1 MQRTI
6 TSFSFAIAALACG
19 AQSMTEALADVNAV
33 FGGSVQVKL
42 DRRQQLVFDLYD
54 ASGRFRQDIV
64 LPSDIDTAS
73 IHFSLEED
81 AIILGCRADKPQ
93 CISKEIFKLNTV
105 RLTGRSNLPRPP
117 QDSNG
122 TVTAAALRRLF
133 GAAGLQLAATGGETR
148 PRR

>member
-1 MQRTI
+1 MQRI
-6 TSFSFAIAALACG
+6 LLSLCFASAAFLG
-19 AQSMTEALADVNAV
+19 SAQSMTDALAEVNAV

-64 LPSDIDTAS
+64 LPADLDTSS

-81 AIILGCRADKPQ
+81 AIIMGCRADKPQ
-93 CISKEIFKLNTV
+93 CISKEIFKLNVV

-117 QDSNG
+117 EDRDGQA
-122 TVTAAALRRLF
+122 TANALKQLI
-133 GAAGLQLAATGGETR
+133 AVAEAQLAALGGETR